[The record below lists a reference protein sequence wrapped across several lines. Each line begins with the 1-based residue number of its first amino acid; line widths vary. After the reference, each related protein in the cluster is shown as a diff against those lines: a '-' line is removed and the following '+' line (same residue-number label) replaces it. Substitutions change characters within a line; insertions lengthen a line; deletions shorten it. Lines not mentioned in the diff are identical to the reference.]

1 MTAKQPTDP
10 AAPTVNPLNT
20 KDEAIS
26 IDGTTNETIGNKD
39 AKDQKFTSWLRDTS

>member
-1 MTAKQPTDP
+1 MTAKQPTDSTT
-10 AAPTVNPLNT
+10 PTENTLNT

-39 AKDQKFTSWLRDTS
+39 AKDQKFTSRHRDIS

>member
-39 AKDQKFTSWLRDTS
+39 AKDQKIHKLA